1 MDQNHIL
8 ADIRERIVRVETK
21 LDAMTD
27 LKETAD
33 DARAVAYEALAST
46 QSAHKR
52 LDMIVKII
60 FWAGTTIFGAIV
72 AAIIKFYTHGGM
84 E

>member
-1 MDQNHIL
+1 MDQNHML

-27 LKETAD
+27 LRETADEAKETA
-33 DARAVAYEALAST
+33 YKALAST

-52 LDMIVKII
+52 LDKIDKII
-60 FWAGTTIFGAIV
+60 FWAGTTIIGAII
-72 AAIIKFYTHGGM
+72 AAIIKTFSHGGN
-84 E
+84 